1 MPRISPQVLAQAI
14 TLARKMSIQDKEKIG
29 DEIFKVQPNL
39 LGSVLALHRMGVS
52 LAKIDFAL
60 NILFVSFLAMKTSGH
75 TWPLISLDDQD
86 RQLNRFVGSINF
98 VKDMGENLQQEAN
111 QQYIDAHAEKYLL
124 AYILDECATWLKT
137 IEAEESDKYVLLAA
151 ANLANCIAIR
161 PINPNKK
168 KRKH

>member
-1 MPRISPQVLAQAI
+1 MPHISPQVLAQAI

-29 DEIFKVQPNL
+29 DEIFRVQPNL

-52 LAKIDFAL
+52 LVKIDFAL
-60 NILFVSFLAMKTSGH
+60 NILVVCFLAMKASGH
-75 TWPLISLDDQD
+75 TWPLITLDDQD
-86 RQLNRFVGSINF
+86 RHMNRLVGSIKF
-98 VKDMGENLQQEAN
+98 GTDLGEHLEQAAN
-111 QQYIDAHAEKYLL
+111 QQFVDGHAEKYLL
-124 AYILDECATWLKT
+124 AYILDECATWLKK

-161 PINPNKK
+161 PINPNQK